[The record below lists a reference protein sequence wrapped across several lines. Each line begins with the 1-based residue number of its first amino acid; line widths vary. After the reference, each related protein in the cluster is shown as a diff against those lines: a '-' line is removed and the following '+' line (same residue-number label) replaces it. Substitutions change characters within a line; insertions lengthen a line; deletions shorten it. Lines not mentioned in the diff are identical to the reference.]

1 MKKLLFVFS
10 LVTVL
15 VVTGCSADENEDATA
30 ETETPEEQTT
40 DDQSVQIGLLDAQS
54 ELTSDVAPY
63 QQKIN
68 AYQAAIVDEE
78 ADEATVQA
86 ALDEAKTAAEEA
98 ASTLEGYTLDT
109 ELPEEQ
115 KAEYEEAISTLQT
128 YYQEAQTSLDADEVD
143 LTTAQAAWD
152 EFQVKITSLYEANDL
167 IAPDMASAL
176 S

>member
-10 LVTVL
+10 LVAVL
-15 VVTGCSADENEDATA
+15 FITGCSSDESKD
-30 ETETPEEQTT
+30 ETTEKEKPEAQAT

-78 ADEATVQA
+78 AEETTVQA
-86 ALDEAKTAAEEA
+86 ALDDAKTASEEA
-98 ASTLEGYTLDT
+98 ASTLDGYTLET

-115 KAEYEEAISTLQT
+115 KTQYEEAIASLQS
-128 YYQEAQTSLDADEVD
+128 YYKEVQTGLAADEVD
-143 LTTAQAAWD
+143 LTAAQAVWD
-152 EFQVKITSLYEANDL
+152 EFQVQINSLYEANDL
-167 IAPDMASAL
+167 IAPDMASVL

>member
-1 MKKLLFVFS
+1 MKKFLFAFS
-10 LVTVL
+10 LVTL
-15 VVTGCSADENEDATA
+15 LIITACSSDENEDAT
-30 ETETPEEQTT
+30 TETQEEQTT
-40 DDQSVQIGLLDAQS
+40 DEQSVQVGLLDAQA

-63 QQKIN
+63 QQQIN
-68 AYQAAIVDEE
+68 AYQAAAADEE
-78 ADEATVQA
+78 VDEATVQS

-98 ASTLEGYTLDT
+98 SSTLEGYSLET

-115 KAEYEEAISTLQT
+115 KTQYEEAIDTLQS
-128 YYQEAQTSLDADEVD
+128 YYQEVQTGLDADEVD

-152 EFQVKITSLYEANDL
+152 DFQAEITSLYEANDL